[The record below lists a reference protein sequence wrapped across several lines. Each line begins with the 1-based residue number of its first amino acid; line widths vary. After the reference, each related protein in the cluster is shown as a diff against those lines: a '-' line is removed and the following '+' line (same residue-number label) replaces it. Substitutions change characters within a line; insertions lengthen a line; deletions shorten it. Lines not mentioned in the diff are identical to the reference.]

1 VNFDARQ
8 REQYLERLG
17 SEPFDLLVIGGGI
30 TGAGVALDAAGRGL
44 RTALV
49 ERGDFAA
56 GTSSRSS
63 KLVHGGLRYLQQKE
77 FRLVYEALAERQRL
91 LRLAPHLVKP
101 LPFLIPVFASGMA
114 GQARAR
120 AYARGVGTALW
131 MYDATGG
138 ARIGKLHKR
147 LSKREAL
154 ELMPDLDGRRL
165 AAGFLYYDAR
175 VDDARLTLTVVKTAA
190 SLGAVTVNRVEATG
204 LLRDGSQVSGA
215 VLTDRLTGRRI
226 EAKAGVVVN
235 AAGVWADELR
245 AMDEGAN
252 PRSIRPAKGVHITLP
267 AGRPALDIAAVLSVP
282 GDRRSVFVI
291 PWGDRI
297 YVGTTDTDYDGP
309 LEDPQCTAADIDYL
323 LGALNSWITRPIGRQ
338 EVLSS
343 WAGLRPLVG
352 GTGYDGDTPP
362 DAKTADL
369 SRRHSVRVAPSGLV
383 TIVGGKLTT
392 YRAMAEDTV
401 DVAVGVMRD
410 NRSAPSG
417 DRRARVRVP
426 DSRTGS
432 TPLFGAEGYEELAQE
447 GVAERL
453 GLPADVVAHLA
464 GRFGGHAQ
472 AVAAMVRDRPEL
484 GERLVPGLPYLKA
497 EALYAVRYEM
507 ALTLED
513 VLSRRT
519 RALLLDV
526 AATAGAARSVAELIG
541 PELGWSDEE
550 RSRQVN
556 ALLALVER
564 QRRAADPAE
573 DAVEARM
580 LHPSGSGASGGDP
593 GLVPPAP
600 GPDTV

>member
-1 VNFDARQ
+1 
-8 REQYLERLG
+8 
-17 SEPFDLLVIGGGI
+17 
-30 TGAGVALDAAGRGL
+30 
-44 RTALV
+44 
-49 ERGDFAA
+49 
-56 GTSSRSS
+56 
-63 KLVHGGLRYLQQKE
+63 
-77 FRLVYEALAERQRL
+77 
-91 LRLAPHLVKP
+91 
-101 LPFLIPVFASGMA
+101 
-114 GQARAR
+114 
-120 AYARGVGTALW
+120 

-154 ELMPDLDGRRL
+154 ELMHDLDGRKL

-190 SLGAVTVNRVEATG
+190 SLGAAVANRVEATG
-204 LLRDGSQVSGA
+204 LLRSGPAAGGAGAGPPAGAGGRIAGA
-215 VLTDRLTGRRI
+215 VLTDRQTGRRI
-226 EAKAGVVVN
+226 ESRASVVVN

-245 AMDEGAN
+245 ALDEGTN
-252 PRSIRPAKGVHITLP
+252 PHSIRPAKGVHITLP

-309 LEDPQCTAADIDYL
+309 LDDPQCTADDVDYL
-323 LGALNSWITRPIGRQ
+323 LGALNAWITKPVGRQ
-338 EVLSS
+338 EVLGA

-352 GTGYDGDTPP
+352 GSGPAAEAAPTS
-362 DAKTADL
+362 KTADL

-401 DVAVGVMRD
+401 DEAVRVI
-410 NRSAPSG
+410 
-417 DRRARVRVP
+417 RRERPVRVP
-426 DSRTGS
+426 DSRSGS
-432 TPLFGAEGYEELAQE
+432 TPLFGADGYDELTEPGA
-447 GVAERL
+447 AERL

-464 GRFGGHAQ
+464 GRFGGHAR
-472 AVAAMVRDRPEL
+472 AVAAMVRERPDL

-497 EALYAVRYEM
+497 EAVYAVRYEM

-519 RALLLDV
+519 RALLLD
-526 AATAGAARSVAELIG
+526 AAASAGAAPAVAELIG

-550 RSRQVN
+550 RARQVD
-556 ALLALVER
+556 AFLHLVER

-580 LHPSGSGASGGDP
+580 LHPDLAPPVPGGGAD
-593 GLVPPAP
+593 A
-600 GPDTV
+600 

>member
-1 VNFDARQ
+1 VDFDANQ
-8 REQYLERLG
+8 REQNLERLA
-17 SEPFDLLVIGGGI
+17 SESFDLLVIGGGI

-101 LPFLIPVFASGMA
+101 LPFLIPVFASGVA
-114 GQARAR
+114 GLARAR

-154 ELMPDLDGRRL
+154 ELMPDLDGRKL

-190 SLGAVTVNRVEATG
+190 SLGAVVANRVEATG
-204 LLRDGSQVSGA
+204 LRRESAGGRIDGA
-215 VLTDRLTGRRI
+215 VLTDRLTGRRM
-226 EAKAGVVVN
+226 ETRAAVVIN

-245 AMDEGAN
+245 ALDEGAN
-252 PRSIRPAKGVHITLP
+252 PHSIRPAKGVHITLP

-282 GDRRSVFVI
+282 GDRRSVFVV

-309 LEDPQCTAADIDYL
+309 LDEPECTAADVDYL
-323 LGALNSWITRPIGRQ
+323 LGALNAWITKPVGRH
-338 EVLSS
+338 EVLGT

-352 GTGYDGDTPP
+352 GSGPAAEAAP
-362 DAKTADL
+362 SSKTADL

-401 DVAVGVMRD
+401 DEAVGVI
-410 NRSAPSG
+410 
-417 DRRARVRVP
+417 RRHRPVRVP
-426 DSRTGS
+426 DSRSGS
-432 TPLFGAEGYEELAQE
+432 TPLFGADGYEELTGPGA
-447 GVAERL
+447 AERL

-464 GRFGGHAQ
+464 GRFGGHTR
-472 AVAAMVRDRPEL
+472 AVAAMVRERPEL

-497 EALYAVRYEM
+497 EAVYAVRYEM

-519 RALLLDV
+519 RALLLD
-526 AATAGAARSVAELIG
+526 AAASAGAAQAVAEIIG
-541 PELGWSDEE
+541 AELGWSDEE
-550 RSRQVN
+550 QARQVD
-556 ALLALVER
+556 AFLGLVER

-580 LHPSGSGASGGDP
+580 LHPDLA
-593 GLVPPAP
+593 PPVP
-600 GPDTV
+600 GPDA